1 MDNNLPLSIF
11 QSNSNNMQV
20 NNDEIDEEEEN
31 ADQLRR
37 NRELAENLEKYFEI
51 EDDTVDQFETSVN
64 ESQYNCGDQPRYK
77 NELCRLRNELISK
90 DNEME
95 TLRRLLRDEKQE
107 KDTVYNDSQKKIRI
121 FEAEKERAIMTK
133 NQTHDLLVESKTE
146 VSNLQNYTGELQ
158 QKIDSLEEINSK
170 LIIELQQT
178 KTMLNDVQHQQHNLE
193 LDMRHKNSSRIDT
206 TIKQLQEKH
215 NAQVDIMQQRID
227 SLSSKL
233 NDKENEMR
241 NLTMRYKDLENSRE
255 ALLIDKSE
263 VINQFVKKLENQ
275 QKQLLSHTYL
285 SDENYELQKKYKVL
299 LNLNEELEKRV
310 SDLTNMY
317 AF

>member
-1 MDNNLPLSIF
+1 MDKHLPLSIF
-11 QSNSNNMQV
+11 QSSSNNMQV

-107 KDTVYNDSQKKIRI
+107 KDTVYNESQKKLRI

-146 VSNLQNYTGELQ
+146 VSNLQNYTEELK
-158 QKIDSLEEINSK
+158 QKNDSLEEINSK

-241 NLTMRYKDLENSRE
+241 NLTMRCKDLENSRE
-255 ALLIDKSE
+255 ALLIEKSE

-275 QKQLLSHTYL
+275 QKQLLSNTYL
-285 SDENYELQKKYKVL
+285 SDENFELQKKYKVL
-299 LNLNEELEKRV
+299 LSLNEELEKRV